1 MTLSTSA
8 VAISRSKASS
18 PSRRNRTNSVSRLA
32 TEELLWRA
40 TFRVF
45 ALRLRPLA
53 ILLLALERRRIA
65 HPKGLGLRRFS
76 KGDYSRD
83 LRLAKWCSMI
93 NLRCRNWTTTE
104 ATATCLPA
112 TSQYRHP
119 HERMGRS
126 WRATFEI
133 DAPCSEPQSQKD
145 GNQAP
150 KTLTSPVLTLWHPHP
165 PLNFHRQ
172 EKFLAKTETG
182 ARISLH

>member
-1 MTLSTSA
+1 
-8 VAISRSKASS
+8 
-18 PSRRNRTNSVSRLA
+18 
-32 TEELLWRA
+32 
-40 TFRVF
+40 
-45 ALRLRPLA
+45 
-53 ILLLALERRRIA
+53 
-65 HPKGLGLRRFS
+65 
-76 KGDYSRD
+76 
-83 LRLAKWCSMI
+83 MI

-165 PLNFHRQ
+165 AQFPPSRKIFGQNRNRGAHISALGSKSRPGTGDLDDTPPALHPPFIGASEGRWCALDAAPWTRQ
-172 EKFLAKTETG
+172 LLAG
-182 ARISLH
+182 VRSYLFDIVSVVVRWRRIGKLAPPMSGSVRAA

>member
-1 MTLSTSA
+1 MILRTSA
-8 VAISRSKASS
+8 VAVCCSCASLSSRVRRAISASCPLS
-18 PSRRNRTNSVSRLA
+18 
-32 TEELLWRA
+32 EELPPA
-40 TFRVF
+40 TGAVRRSDTS
-45 ALRLRPLA
+45 ALRLRTLA
-53 ILLLALERRRIA
+53 SLLLALERRRIA

-76 KGDYSRD
+76 KWDYSRD

-133 DAPCSEPQSQKD
+133 DAPCSEPQWQLKSQT
-145 GNQAP
+145 A
-150 KTLTSPVLTLWHPHP
+150 L
-165 PLNFHRQ
+165 
-172 EKFLAKTETG
+172 
-182 ARISLH
+182 